1 MKKNLISVLI
11 LALVIVNIVLTSIL
25 LFSLASPIKKT
36 SNMVTNI
43 SSILSL
49 ELEGPEKEDTSKV
62 SIDNL
67 VPHDID
73 EEFTIPLKHSS
84 HTDEYGNII
93 TDSKD
98 HYCIVEVSLMLN
110 SANEDY
116 AKYSET
122 ISSHDSMFKGIIVDV
137 IGSHTLEEIRD
148 DTESVRNEIL
158 DSIRE
163 MYDGSEFVY
172 KVNFT
177 NVMYQ

>member
-11 LALVIVNIVLTSIL
+11 LALGIVDIVLTSIL

-36 SNMVTNI
+36 SNLVTQI
-43 SSILSL
+43 SSVLSL
-49 ELEGPEKEDTSKV
+49 ELEGPSTEETSKV

-73 EEFTIPLKHSS
+73 EEFTIPLRHSQ
-84 HTDEYGNII
+84 HMDENGNIV
-93 TDSKD
+93 TDNKD

-116 AKYSET
+116 AKYAET

-137 IGSHTLEEIRD
+137 IGSHSLEEIRD
-148 DTESVRNEIL
+148 DTESVREEIL
-158 DSIRE
+158 NSIRE
-163 MYDGSEFVY
+163 LYDGSEFVY